1 MGARRHHVIAAAAI
15 ALAVVAA
22 PAVAQVA
29 RPLPGGPAVIVV
41 PGTTVIV
48 PDVAVEYFGAIAYQ
62 PATGAFGFSYDWTSA
77 REAEVS
83 ALDEC
88 GDARCIVVV
97 SFSDGC
103 GALVVG
109 ARGAFAERGATRA
122 EAETRALAACADPA
136 SCQVRAWACTR

>member
-15 ALAVVAA
+15 ALAAA
-22 PAVAQVA
+22 AVPASAQVA

-48 PDVAVEYFGAIAYQ
+48 PAVPIEHFGAIAFQ
-62 PATGAFGFSYDWTSA
+62 PATGAFGYSYDWTSA

-88 GDARCIVVV
+88 GDARCIVLVT
-97 SFSDGC
+97 FSDGC
-103 GALVVG
+103 GALAVG

-122 EAETRALAACADPA
+122 EAETRALVACADPA
-136 SCQVRAWACTR
+136 SCQLRAWACTR